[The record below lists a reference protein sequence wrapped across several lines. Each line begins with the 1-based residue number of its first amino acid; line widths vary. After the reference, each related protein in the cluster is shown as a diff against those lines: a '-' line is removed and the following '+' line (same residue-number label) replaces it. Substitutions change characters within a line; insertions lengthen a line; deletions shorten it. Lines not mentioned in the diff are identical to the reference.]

1 MRYSQINE
9 KQHSQIQT
17 LNDQLAHFDE
27 RHLNALKEAG
37 QAKDREIAALRSG
50 HQEQLRAK
58 ERTLID
64 LESKGAQLKT

>member
-27 RHLNALKEAG
+27 RHLNALKEAN
-37 QAKDREIAALRSG
+37 QAKDREIAGLRAD
-50 HQEQLRAK
+50 HQE
-58 ERTLID
+58 
-64 LESKGAQLKT
+64 